1 MEKVEK
7 IEEDYQYVVLNKLQY
22 DEVSP
27 SLSHNIKEN
36 ATRTINEKGE
46 TEDIKNLPLGKYI
59 VKEEN
64 NLTGYMLDKNTYNV
78 ELKYK
83 DQYTKVIA
91 DTKN

>member
-59 VKEEN
+59 VKEGN

>member
-59 VKEEN
+59 VKEETN
-64 NLTGYMLDKNTYNV
+64 PTGYMLDKNTYNV